1 MSNKQN
7 LHPSRLDWLRV
18 GLLFLAASGLGAGLW
33 PLPFPRAFYEDFPL
47 PGRDWV
53 SALGPYNEHLIR
65 DYGGLNLAFGVLF
78 LFAALFPERRLVQAS
93 LVAWLFYAVP
103 HFVFHATQMPH
114 FSLGDNL
121 AQLISLGFLIVLPLV
136 LLFLL
141 GSAELPSED
150 AATGASARPIGESQR
165 RTAGTWWPK
174 GRRRTD
180 NGVGK
185 DLRPRDVANHKEPPT
200 YRGGAHGV

>member
-1 MSNKQN
+1 MSNKQDRR
-7 LHPSRLDWLRV
+7 LSRLDWLRV

-103 HFVFHATQMPH
+103 HFVFHASQMHH

-136 LLFLL
+136 LLLL
-141 GSAELPSED
+141 PGTGEQSNEN
-150 AATGASARPIGESQR
+150 AATGDFARPTGGSQR
-165 RTAGTWWPK
+165 RMAGTGWAKW
-174 GRRRTD
+174 RRRTD
-180 NGVGK
+180 NGVGG
-185 DLRPRDVANHKEPPT
+185 DLRPRDVANRKEPPN
-200 YRGGAHGV
+200 YRGVANEV

>member
-1 MSNKQN
+1 MSNKQDRR
-7 LHPSRLDWLRV
+7 LSRPGWLRV

-53 SALGPYNEHLIR
+53 STLGAYNEHLIR

-103 HFVFHATQMPH
+103 HFVFHATQMHH
-114 FSLGDNL
+114 FSPGDNL

-136 LLFLL
+136 LLFWDLENNRTRTRQL
-141 GSAELPSED
+141 GLSSVRPAE
-150 AATGASARPIGESQR
+150 ANAARPAPG
-165 RTAGTWWPK
+165 G
-174 GRRRTD
+174 
-180 NGVGK
+180 
-185 DLRPRDVANHKEPPT
+185 
-200 YRGGAHGV
+200 RGGGDETITE

>member
-1 MSNKQN
+1 MNSKQN
-7 LHPSRLDWLRV
+7 LRLSRLGWLRV

-53 SALGPYNEHLIR
+53 STLGPYNEHLIR

-103 HFVFHATQMPH
+103 HFVFHATQMHH

-136 LLFLL
+136 LLLL
-141 GSAELPSED
+141 LESGEQPKVD
-150 AATGASARPIGESQR
+150 AATGVPPIRPAEANAARP
-165 RTAGTWWPK
+165 ALV
-174 GRRRTD
+174 GRSGGD
-180 NGVGK
+180 
-185 DLRPRDVANHKEPPT
+185 EPIT
-200 YRGGAHGV
+200 E